1 MKKLLSLTVLMLSI
15 TASADSV
22 VSLSCLKHLI
32 EIEKASKIEQAN
44 AQEESLIAKAKADI
58 AKKDKDLVKYFTVVR
73 SKIKALTPSPYA
85 VLPQYG
91 IEIEYCDD
99 ADYAQSNCY
108 SYIYSANVRNLTLMA
123 IYDIPHSGAEET
135 VKFICE

>member
-1 MKKLLSLTVLMLSI
+1 MKKLLSLTALMLTF
-15 TASADSV
+15 TASANSV
-22 VSLSCLKHLI
+22 ISLSCLKHFMEI
-32 EIEKASKIEQAN
+32 DRASNIEKTN
-44 AQEESLIAKAKADI
+44 AQEEKLIADAKADV
-58 AKKDKDLVKYFTVVR
+58 AKKDKNLVKHFTVVR
-73 SKIKALTPSPYA
+73 SKIKALTASPYD

-135 VKFICE
+135 VTFICK